1 MLAVSVMCNLHVG
14 CWLLEEEFMKK
25 RGVTKMDRARK
36 IFARWGHL
44 ARKDVIR
51 KFIKQAGLTE
61 KGAPT
66 YYYNISREWQAYDGR
81 KLT

>member
-1 MLAVSVMCNLHVG
+1 MDRPAKVR
-14 CWLLEEEFMKK
+14 
-25 RGVTKMDRARK
+25 RGVTGY
-36 IFARWGHL
+36 RWGHL